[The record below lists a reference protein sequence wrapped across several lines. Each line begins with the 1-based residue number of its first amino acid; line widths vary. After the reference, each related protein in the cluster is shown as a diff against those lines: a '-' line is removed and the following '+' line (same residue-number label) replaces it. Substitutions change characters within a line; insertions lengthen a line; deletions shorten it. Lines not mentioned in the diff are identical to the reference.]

1 MPENTINIALAADDN
16 YAAYMG
22 LTILSI
28 LKTSSETDKLAFY
41 ILENKISDKRKAEI
55 ESLKTIKDFDISWIS
70 LNPDNFKQCTV
81 TQKGLSITTYARFL
95 IPDKIPCAKVLY
107 LDCDILVRSSL
118 APLFNTDMGD
128 NLVGGV
134 IDINISPKYYK
145 QNLGNRVNHY
155 LNAGVL
161 LINNDLWR
169 KYAVREWLFDYA
181 GENSARLKFN
191 DQDAINYV
199 CAGRK
204 CILPY
209 EWNVMDTF
217 YYPDITG
224 KSAEESA
231 IIAASLNPKIRHCK
245 PFKKNYFGPHKEE
258 YRSLMAQSP
267 WKGIIP
273 QDDKGIKLYL
283 LCLWNYFKVHNFFFL
298 KRKFW
303 QRAKNMGFLAYI
315 SNR

>member
-1 MPENTINIALAADDN
+1 MLEYTINVCLAADNN
-16 YAAYMG
+16 YAKYMG

-28 LKTSSETDKLAFY
+28 LKNADKRDKLAFY
-41 ILENKISDKRKAEI
+41 ILENQISQENKQQI
-55 ESLKTIKDFDISWIS
+55 ESLRKFKPFSIHWIDV
-70 LNPDNFKQCTV
+70 NPDNFKQCTV

-118 APLFNTDMGD
+118 APLFNIDMGD
-128 NLVGGV
+128 NIVGGV
-134 IDINISPKYYK
+134 IDINIDSKYYK
-145 QNLGNRVNHY
+145 KHLGYRVSHY

-169 KYAVREWLFDYA
+169 KYNIREWLFDYA
-181 GENSARLKFN
+181 GENSARLKYN

-204 CILPY
+204 YILPY
-209 EWNVMDTF
+209 EWNVMDIF
-217 YYPDITG
+217 YYPDLIERC
-224 KSAEESA
+224 SSQED
-231 IIAASLNPKIRHCK
+231 IIHAALSPKIRHCK

-258 YRSLMAQSP
+258 YRNLMLQSP
-267 WKGIIP
+267 WKDFLP
-273 QDDKGIKLYL
+273 QDDKGAKLYMI
-283 LCLWNYFKVHNFFFL
+283 CLWNYFKAHNFFFL
-298 KRKFW
+298 KPKFW
-303 QRAKNMGFLAYI
+303 KRVKSMGFLSLI